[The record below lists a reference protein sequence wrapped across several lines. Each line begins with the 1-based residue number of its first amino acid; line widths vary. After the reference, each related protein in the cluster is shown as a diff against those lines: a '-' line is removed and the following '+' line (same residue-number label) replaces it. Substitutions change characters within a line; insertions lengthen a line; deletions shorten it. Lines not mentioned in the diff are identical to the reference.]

1 LSYSKTKKELD
12 DAYSNPPKQ
21 PSQNLTTT
29 LPALIVVWGL
39 FLFGM
44 VSGAIILILPAAIIW
59 LIWAYFSKE
68 DDKKMD
74 SHESTKVYLR
84 KLEEKQKKILNKWSW
99 RFKPGGLDMIEYEAR
114 VQIED
119 LIEEY
124 DRKSTDYDD
133 LENHLNT
140 ISQENPQ
147 RIKVLKD
154 EIAHFGNTINEND
167 EEYISRMNEIK
178 SLEKEIKQTELDL
191 KNLDKERQK
200 TEDKILILVRNN

>member
-1 LSYSKTKKELD
+1 MSYSRTDKEIDRFIQNKKTQSVPMSIFKIIMILGVLLVFIISI
-12 DAYSNPPKQ
+12 ATGAFI
-21 PSQNLTTT
+21 L
-29 LPALIVVWGL
+29 LIPALIIYVILGL
-39 FLFGM
+39 HNKKDDENEKYH
-44 VSGAIILILPAAIIW
+44 S
-59 LIWAYFSKE
+59 SKLNHLY
-68 DDKKMD
+68 D
-74 SHESTKVYLR
+74 LR
-84 KLEEKQKKILNKWSW
+84 DKQKAILDKWTW
-99 RFKPGGLDMIEYEAR
+99 KFKPNGLDMIEYEER

-133 LENHLNT
+133 LENHSNT

-167 EEYISRMNEIK
+167 EEYISRKNEIK

-200 TEDKILILVRNN
+200 TEHKIISLVRNN